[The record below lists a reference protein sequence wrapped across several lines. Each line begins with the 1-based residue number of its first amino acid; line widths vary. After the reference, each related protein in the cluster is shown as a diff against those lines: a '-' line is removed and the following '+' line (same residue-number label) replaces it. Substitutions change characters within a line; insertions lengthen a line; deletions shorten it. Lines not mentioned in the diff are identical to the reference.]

1 MQAVEEAV
9 DGTGMAVLVRE
20 THINGKDWEASVARR
35 STVVA
40 WTADFGYGRVEER
53 SKGAAADATCRQDCA
68 ITLDQREASACIGS
82 MEGGA
87 VGE

>member
-1 MQAVEEAV
+1 MDTEKCVEFIDQRKYMQGIRKMGDHGKVQST
-9 DGTGMAVLVRE
+9 GTRKLYEVCDE
-20 THINGKDWEASVARR
+20 
-35 STVVA
+35 
-40 WTADFGYGRVEER
+40 RVEER